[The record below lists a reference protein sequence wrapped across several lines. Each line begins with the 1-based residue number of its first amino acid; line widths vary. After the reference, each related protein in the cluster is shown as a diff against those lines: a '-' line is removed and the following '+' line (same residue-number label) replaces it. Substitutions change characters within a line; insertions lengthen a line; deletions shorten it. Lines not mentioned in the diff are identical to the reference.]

1 MPVNRTLEALRTH
14 REAKRSTSDA
24 QLRQLALDDLGQ
36 LPPKPD
42 ANGVVLYGGERAIA
56 RALRG
61 AEEQKLY
68 WRTETITA
76 GLSALVFLGIA
87 AAIALTAYFGA

>member
-24 QLRQLALDDLGQ
+24 QLRQLALEDLGQ
-36 LPPKPD
+36 LPPTPD
-42 ANGVVLYGGERAIA
+42 ANGLVYGGERAIA

-76 GLSALVFLGIA
+76 GLSALVFLGVA
-87 AAIALTAYFGA
+87 AAIALHAYFGA